1 MAWPKA
7 RRVEYYRHIAE
18 KRSPEAAQRL
28 VETIRK
34 LSGAGSAAS
43 FTAG

>member
-18 KRSPEAAQRL
+18 KRSPEAAHRL
-28 VETIRK
+28 VETIK
-34 LSGAGSAAS
+34 ELATG
-43 FTAG
+43 